1 MNGSVETMS
10 VDDFDRQMNVNV
22 RSVFMM
28 TKLAVPHLKKTKG
41 TIVNVSS
48 VAGLRS
54 VSYLSTSSW
63 YLMKHLVFL
72 QIPCFFFHPDS
83 FCSFQI
89 WLLME

>member
-54 VSYLSTSSW
+54 VSSLSPLLVSNVKPYFPSNSLFSFHLYSLFSS
-63 YLMKHLVFL
+63 
-72 QIPCFFFHPDS
+72 QI
-83 FCSFQI
+83 
-89 WLLME
+89 